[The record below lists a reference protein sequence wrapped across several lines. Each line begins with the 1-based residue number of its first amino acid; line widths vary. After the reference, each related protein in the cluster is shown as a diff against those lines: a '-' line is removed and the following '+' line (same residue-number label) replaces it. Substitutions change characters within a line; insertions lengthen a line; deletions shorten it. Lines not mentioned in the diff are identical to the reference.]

1 MIVLSEK
8 NIGGSRGLKDEQTRL
23 TVSARMPRGVAAA
36 AVVGPNVVCHIRFGS
51 PIYRFGSHHYTHK
64 RS

>member
-1 MIVLSEK
+1 MIALSEK
-8 NIGGSRGLKDEQTRL
+8 IKGEGALKDEQTRL
-23 TVSARMPRGVAAA
+23 TASARMSRGVAA

-51 PIYRFGSHHYTHK
+51 PIYRSRSHHYAHK